1 MGSRPS
7 TSGKRKRG
15 QVMWALEIISYPPGD
30 YLSASERKS
39 VPTEKVHSRYGTKF
53 YMGGPNPKRLLLIC
67 NYQAWCHGCNSVPMA
82 SDALLEFQNWQA
94 KTGERYVY
102 ASNVAVMGDIE
113 RHLREGRGWM
123 DKIRPVRLAARNAYE
138 AGEVLLFQRRNGTG
152 FDYIAE
158 RR

>member
-1 MGSRPS
+1 
-7 TSGKRKRG
+7 
-15 QVMWALEIISYPPGD
+15 
-30 YLSASERKS
+30 
-39 VPTEKVHSRYGTKF
+39 
-53 YMGGPNPKRLLLIC
+53 
-67 NYQAWCHGCNSVPMA
+67 MA
-82 SDALLEFQNWQA
+82 SDALLEFQNWLSQA